1 MPGTDLTMT
10 TSDGVTL
17 AYDDEGRGRP
27 VLLLHGYS
35 GNRNN
40 FEFQRDALLD
50 AGNRVIALD
59 ARGHGAS
66 ETPSHGQT
74 MARLGQDTREL
85 LDLLDL
91 EDVALIGHS
100 MGVSVAL
107 SMFTVSGFDRIERF
121 VAIDQSAKII
131 NDEDWPFGVK
141 QVTWA
146 NAYECVRFRAEWG
159 TPGMEPELPEGSSE
173 AVSWESFDHDA
184 MRKLLLDHF
193 VADWRDVLP
202 RIPVPTWVITGRLTN
217 YYDPEGQRW
226 FANQVPDSS
235 FTCFEK
241 SGHSPHVTEI
251 DEFNRQLLEFLS
263 AQEKGL
269 Q

>member
-1 MPGTDLTMT
+1 MPGTDLTMV

-17 AYDDEGRGRP
+17 AYDDEGGGRP
-27 VLLLHGYS
+27 VVLLHGYS
-35 GNRNN
+35 GRRAN
-40 FEFQRDALLD
+40 FEFQRDALLE

-85 LDLLDL
+85 LELLEL

-107 SMFTVSGFDRIERF
+107 AMFTVSGFDRIERF

-131 NDEDWPFGVK
+131 NDEDWTFGVK
-141 QVTWA
+141 QVSWA
-146 NAYECVRFRAEWG
+146 NAYDCVHFRAEWG

-173 AVSWESFDHDA
+173 AEPWENFDHDS

-217 YYDPEGQRW
+217 YYDPEGQKW
-226 FANQVPDSS
+226 FADQVPESA

-251 DEFNRQLLEFLS
+251 AEFNRQLLEFL
-263 AQEKGL
+263 Q
-269 Q
+269 